1 MFQFSS
7 EDDGTPTIKVIGV
20 GGAGCNAVNSMIAAG
35 LSGVE
40 FVAVNTDRQALGHS
54 NAATKVQIG
63 KATTRGLGAGANP
76 EVGRAAATDDS
87 DRIREALSG
96 ADMVFV
102 TAGMGGGT
110 GTGAAPV
117 VASIAKELEALT
129 VAVVTKPFPF
139 EGKKRMRRAEDGVE
153 ELAGVVDSM
162 IVIPNER
169 LAAFVPANT
178 TMVTAFQVADDILR
192 HGVQGISDLI
202 LVPGFINVDFADV
215 KTVMSFTGRT
225 VMGVGSGSGE
235 NRAVNAAEE
244 AISCPLLEEESIHGS
259 TGLLFNIS
267 ASSDL
272 TMEEVV
278 QASEIIQEA
287 ADEEA
292 NVIFG
297 TVIDPG
303 LKDEIRITVIATGF
317 DQAPEM
323 AAARSAESAVLSTTF
338 VSKNEVLGGTRPA
351 AESTSGGIVRTPQ
364 PMGKMDGFKEEW
376 DVPAYLRRARR
387 KEASP

>member
-1 MFQFSS
+1 MFQFSN
-7 EDDGTPTIKVIGV
+7 EDDGIPIIKVVGV
-20 GGAGCNAVNSMIAAG
+20 GGAGCNAVNSMIASG

-40 FVAVNTDRQALGHS
+40 FIAVNTDRQALGHS

-63 KATTRGLGAGANP
+63 TATTRGLGAGANP
-76 EVGRAAATDDS
+76 EVGRVAATDDS
-87 DRIREALSG
+87 DRIREAISG

-153 ELAGVVDSM
+153 ELSGVVDTM

-169 LAAFVPANT
+169 LATFVPPNT
-178 TMVTAFQVADDILR
+178 PMVTAFQVADGVLR

-215 KTVMSFTGRT
+215 KTVMSFTGRA
-225 VMGVGSGSGE
+225 VMGVGKASGE
-235 NRAVNAAEE
+235 DRAVSAAEE
-244 AISCPLLEEESIHGS
+244 AIRCPLLEEESIHGS
-259 TGLLFNIS
+259 AGLLFNIS
-267 ASSDL
+267 AGSDL

-297 TVIDPG
+297 TVIDPEME
-303 LKDEIRITVIATGF
+303 DEIRITVIATGF
-317 DQAPEM
+317 DQAQEM
-323 AAARSAESAVLSTTF
+323 AAARTAESTTLSTTF
-338 VSKNEVLGGTRPA
+338 VSKKDSLEGVEPAVEPAPGT
-351 AESTSGGIVRTPQ
+351 IIRTPQ
-364 PMGKMDGFKEEW
+364 PMGNMDGFQEEW
-376 DVPAYLRRARR
+376 DVPAYLRRNRR